1 MYLCIYLWI
10 CIYLTLITFYSFFKL
25 LISVVNSS
33 IKKTLWLRPYIE
45 FSIRK
50 RKEVKARGD
59 KIDST
64 FCKLMNNA
72 FYVKTIENV
81 YK

>member
-1 MYLCIYLWI
+1 MDGEMLDWNFDQGL
-10 CIYLTLITFYSFFKL
+10 KL
-25 LISVVNSS
+25 GNIR
-33 IKKTLWLRPYIE
+33 IKKTLWLRRYIE

-50 RKEVKARGD
+50 RKEAKAGGD

-64 FCKLMNNA
+64 FFILMNNA